1 MDIRN
6 YFQPGPRIQQVIQPI
21 PSESSESDNEIED
34 VKNDIDF
41 DYISSNLI
49 FKVNM
54 NVSDVNLE
62 VLSSN

>member
-1 MDIRN
+1 MDPDELVRD
-6 YFQPGPRIQQVIQPI
+6 GKVRKT
-21 PSESSESDNEIED
+21 

-49 FKVNM
+49 FKLNM